1 MSNRLIR
8 DDDEPIAAERPAA
21 APAPVAAPNKASLAR
36 KWGRGPYPGKRQ
48 VTAHIDE
55 GLYKWL
61 RSMSVQT
68 DKPMV
73 VMFEEALSTYVQKFA
88 AQKRFAPPES

>member
-1 MSNRLIR
+1 MNRLIR
-8 DDDEPIAAERPAA
+8 DEEEAEQS
-21 APAPVAAPNKASLAR
+21 VAAPVSPKSDPLPPSPR
-36 KWGRGPYPGKRQ
+36 KRGRGPYPGKRQ

-55 GLYKWL
+55 NLFKWL

-73 VMFEEALSTYVQKFA
+73 VMFEEALSAYVQRFA
-88 AQKRFAPPES
+88 AGKKFSGSPQ

>member
-1 MSNRLIR
+1 MTNRLIR
-8 DDDEPIAAERPAA
+8 EDDD
-21 APAPVAAPNKASLAR
+21 APEEVRAPVAPVREALPPAPSPR
-36 KWGRGPYPGKRQ
+36 KRGRGPYPGKRQ

-55 GLYKWL
+55 NLFKWL

-73 VMFEEALSTYVQKFA
+73 VMFEEALTAYVQRFA
-88 AQKRFAPPES
+88 AGKKFSGTQ